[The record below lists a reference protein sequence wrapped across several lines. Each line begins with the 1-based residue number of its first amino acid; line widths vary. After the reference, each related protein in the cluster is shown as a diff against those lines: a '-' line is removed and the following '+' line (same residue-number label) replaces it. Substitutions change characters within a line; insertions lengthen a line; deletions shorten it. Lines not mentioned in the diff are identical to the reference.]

1 LESGT
6 SEAADKESNL
16 RAGRFEFILPPTREA
31 DEVLLGM
38 RHSPLP
44 DMLSQLWGGDD
55 ATLLYAVRQSS
66 ISLVSQPIQQCPARV
81 L

>member
-1 LESGT
+1 
-6 SEAADKESNL
+6 
-16 RAGRFEFILPPTREA
+16 
-31 DEVLLGM
+31 M